1 MLFAGARNL
10 FGLMV
15 LSEII
20 LLSLPVV
27 FASSQNAI
35 GQLCMGSLKVPGE
48 GVNTAPG
55 GVYLTP
61 P

>member
-1 MLFAGARNL
+1 
-10 FGLMV
+10 MV